1 MTIIK
6 TPGAAIDLH
15 RIRSCFSGHSPRLLL
30 EGRGDKDLN
39 PDIATAAPLTSAAVL
54 IPLIERPRGLTVL
67 FTRRTDTLS
76 VHAGQISFP
85 GGRVEAVDIAPE
97 DTALR
102 ETEEE
107 VGLTRDSIDI
117 LGRLDDYITRTNFI
131 IAPFVA
137 TIKSPFELTLDPREV
152 TEAFEVPLTFFLDAA
167 NHQRHVRIEHGKE
180 RHVYA
185 MPYQDYY
192 IWGITAGML
201 FNLYEFLGE
210 RDIETLC

>member
-1 MTIIK
+1 ML
-6 TPGAAIDLH
+6 D
-15 RIRSCFSGHSPRLLL
+15 
-30 EGRGDKDLN
+30 GRGDKDLN
-39 PDIATAAPLTSAAVL
+39 PDIAATGDLTSAAVL
-54 IPLIERPRGLTVL
+54 IPLITRPNGLTVL

-85 GGRVEAVDIAPE
+85 GGRVEQQDGAPE

-107 VGLTRDSIDI
+107 IGLTRDSIDI
-117 LGRLDDYITRTNFI
+117 FGRLDDYITRTNFI
-131 IAPFVA
+131 ITPVVGAV
-137 TIKSPFELTLDPREV
+137 KSPFELTLDPKEV
-152 TEAFEVPLTFFLDAA
+152 TEAFEVPLSFFLDTA

-180 RHVYA
+180 RLVYA

-201 FNLYEFLGE
+201 FNLYEFFKA
-210 RDIETLC
+210 RDLEKIC